1 MKPSSQQT
9 HTSPPAV
16 NAPSTNVG
24 RASNAGRVSRP
35 VRPPQKQTSH
45 PTSSF
50 PTPHVSSLPLPLK
63 LLFTLLLLVLF
74 LHPEPVF
81 ADVSFSQVVAGVQ
94 PKMVKVY
101 GAGGRRGLEAYQSGF
116 VISAEGHILT
126 VWSYVL
132 DSEVV
137 TVVLDDGRRFE
148 AQLLGA
154 DPRTEIAV
162 LKIPATELEF
172 FDLDQA
178 IELEPGA
185 RVLAFSNLF
194 NVATG
199 DEPASVLHGIVSA
212 TAPLQA
218 RRGAFDTTYDGR
230 VYVLDAMT
238 NNPGAGGGA
247 LTDRRGQL
255 AALLG
260 KELRNRLDN
269 TWLNYALPID
279 SLRESVKQIQAGAFQ
294 PAAAKPAQR
303 LPADPVTLA
312 LLGIQLVPDV
322 LAKTPPFI
330 ERIVPGSP
338 AAEAGLQR
346 DDVILLVNDQ
356 IVGSAKE
363 LKQALRA
370 IDRIDEVRF
379 SIQRGRELREVTL
392 FAPATP

>member
-1 MKPSSQQT
+1 M
-9 HTSPPAV
+9 
-16 NAPSTNVG
+16 
-24 RASNAGRVSRP
+24 
-35 VRPPQKQTSH
+35 
-45 PTSSF
+45 
-50 PTPHVSSLPLPLK
+50 SSLPLPLK